1 MTFARVDA
9 EKAVWP
15 IAIQCEA
22 LGVSRSGYYAWRGR
36 PEAARTKT
44 DAELVVEIKVAHKAA
59 EGLTAAPA
67 FIESCAPMA
76 DVLERSAS
84 NA

>member
-1 MTFARVDA
+1 VTFARVDA

-36 PEAARTKT
+36 PEAPRVKA
-44 DAELVVEIKVAHKAA
+44 DAELVVDRQRGVRQSARSSRAA
-59 EGLTAAPA
+59 
-67 FIESCAPMA
+67 
-76 DVLERSAS
+76 R
-84 NA
+84 